1 MKALPLMKK
10 ITLLCVDDDPGI
22 RSFYVRMFSSQGYE
36 VITSENGRQALKL
49 FRSRASEIDAVI
61 SDYDM
66 PEMNGA
72 ELALEFKRSNQ
83 MLPIIIASGSQ
94 PILEEAMN
102 FVDASIEKG
111 SSMRVFQDLLERLLS
126 RRPLWAAV

>member
-1 MKALPLMKK
+1 MKKK

-22 RSFYVRMFSSQGYE
+22 RSFYLRMFSNHGYE

-49 FRSRASEIDAVI
+49 FRSSALEIDAVI

-72 ELALEFKRSNQ
+72 ELAAELKRSNP
-83 MLPIIIASGSQ
+83 MLPIIMASGSQ
-94 PILEEAMN
+94 PVLEEAMN

-111 SSMRVFQDLLERLLS
+111 SSMRVFLERLERLLN
-126 RRPLWAAV
+126 RRPLLAAV

>member
-1 MKALPLMKK
+1 MKK

-22 RSFYVRMFSSQGYE
+22 RNFYARMFSSHGYE
-36 VITSENGRQALKL
+36 VITSINGMQALKL
-49 FRSRASEIDAVI
+49 FHSKEQEIDAVI

-72 ELALEFKRSNQ
+72 ELAAEIKRCNP
-83 MLPIIIASGSQ
+83 MLPIIMASGSK
-94 PILEEAMN
+94 PVLEEAMN

-111 SSMRVFQDLLERLLS
+111 SSIRLFLDRLEMLLRQRALL
-126 RRPLWAAV
+126 AAV